1 MKPLLSIVV
10 PIYNKEKYI
19 SEALDSL
26 INQTLR
32 EIEIVCVDDGSTDR
46 SGRIADEYAKKD
58 SRIIVLHQTNQGLV
72 NTRRAGL
79 FRSNAEYISFIDAD
93 DWVSP
98 HMFKRLY
105 SEMIIRELD
114 FISSGTILD
123 KNGKLWLDSA
133 EEKIY
138 DDERN
143 RKELFSTAIWDYQ
156 KNNHGIIPNVC
167 AKIFKKKILVNTCKN
182 IDSFLHYHEGDSFV
196 YSYIIHC
203 KSLGI
208 LHEAYYHIRD
218 VENSDSKLID
228 DYFFAR
234 QNCFYLFLKNEFKE
248 TLYYNILAP
257 QLDYY
262 FARTIIHGI
271 NSRGG
276 LGINAQLN
284 AKFLFAGN
292 EKKKIVIYGAGN
304 FGKKLVNIIHQS
316 EKHELVAIIDKN
328 LQGKNLN
335 GYPIHKVENILEM
348 EFDILIIAIEDEII
362 NRNVHDLLISI
373 GISKEKIKMGG
384 VMREL

>member
-19 SEALDSL
+19 SEALDSI

-32 EIEIVCVDDGSTDR
+32 EIEIVCVDDGSTDH
-46 SGRIADEYAKKD
+46 SGEIADEYAKKD

-72 NTRRAGL
+72 NARRAGL
-79 FRSNAEYISFIDAD
+79 FKSSAEYVSFVDAD

-105 SEMIIRELD
+105 SEMIVEKLD
-114 FISSGTILD
+114 FVSSGTILD
-123 KNGKLWLDSA
+123 KNGKLWFDSA

-138 DDERN
+138 NSEIN
-143 RKELFSTAIWDYQ
+143 RKELFSTVIWDYQ
-156 KNNHGIIPNVC
+156 KNNHGIIPNIC
-167 AKIFKKKILVNTCKN
+167 AKIFKKKILINTCKN

-228 DYFFAR
+228 DFFFAR
-234 QNCFYLFLKNEFKE
+234 QNCFYLFLKNEFKK
-248 TLYYNILAP
+248 TIYYNILIP

-262 FARTIIHGI
+262 FARTIVHGI
-271 NSRGG
+271 NSRAG
-276 LGINAQLN
+276 LGIAAQLS

-292 EKKKIVIYGAGN
+292 EKKKIVIYGAGS
-304 FGKKLVNIIHQS
+304 FGKKLINIIQHS
-316 EKHELVAIIDKN
+316 EKHELVAIVDKN
-328 LQGKNLN
+328 LQGKKIND
-335 GYPIHKVENILEM
+335 YTIQKIENILEI
-348 EFDILIIAIEDEII
+348 EFDVLIIAIEDEMI
-362 NRNVHDLLISI
+362 NINVHDFLINI

-384 VMREL
+384 VIREL